1 MKKIFLFL
9 CITVALGSGLSGE
22 AFADADAMAAADKA
36 KSLCSGCHG
45 PNGISTNP
53 IWPNLAGQK
62 DQYLAK
68 TMQDYKSGQRND
80 PNMTAMAQT
89 LSDAEIAALAS
100 YYAALPPE
108 G

>member
-1 MKKIFLFL
+1 MKKSILYL

-22 AFADADAMAAADKA
+22 AFADAMAAADKA
-36 KSLCSGCHG
+36 KTLCAGCHG

-68 TMQDYKSGQRND
+68 TMRDYKSGQRND
-80 PNMTAMAQT
+80 PNMNALAQT
-89 LSDAEIAALAS
+89 LSDEEIAALAT
-100 YYAALPPE
+100 YYAALPAE